1 MLPQLAALLTS
12 LITVT
17 EGVEEVMEEKKN
29 LSSLAESE
37 TRIVGGT
44 VVDPPHKYPF
54 QVSSPLEVRDEEI
67 IYYKSAL
74 MPQRHS

>member
-1 MLPQLAALLTS
+1 MLLPQLAVLLTS

-17 EGVEEVMEEKKN
+17 EGATEEVMEEKKN

-54 QVSSPLEVRDEEI
+54 QVSTPLPPLSL
-67 IYYKSAL
+67 YL
-74 MPQRHS
+74 

>member
-1 MLPQLAALLTS
+1 MLLPQLAVLLTS

-17 EGVEEVMEEKKN
+17 EGVMEEVMEEKKN

-54 QVSSPLEVRDEEI
+54 QVSPLPSLFIFLKRERSTRSPR
-67 IYYKSAL
+67 
-74 MPQRHS
+74 